1 MASNCNVTQGYTL
14 SCRDSAGGIEA
25 LYILSGSI
33 DSITEV
39 AGEITAISG
48 SGTFFKFELPK
59 GVGSVT
65 ETINASIE
73 NGTVFY
79 SPVAE
84 LVVQKLQTSIRNQ
97 VQTISQNPN
106 LKLIAQTNN
115 GKQDGG
121 IGEFFLLG
129 RYRGMTVTG
138 GTGQTGTAFGDL
150 SGYSL
155 TFEGQE
161 PVPMQ
166 EIGAGNDLTTVLSG
180 ITVA

>member
-1 MASNCNVTQGYTL
+1 MAICDITAGYTL
-14 SCRDSAGGIEA
+14 SCKNSAGGIEA
-25 LYILSGSI
+25 IYVLSGSI
-33 DSITEV
+33 TAIDEV

-48 SGTFFKFELPK
+48 SGTFFEFQLPK

-65 ETINASIE
+65 ETVNSSIE
-73 NGTVFY
+73 NGTTFY

-97 VQTISQNPN
+97 VQALSLNPN
-106 LKLIAQTNN
+106 IKLIIQTNN

-121 IGEFFLLG
+121 VGEFFLLG

-155 TFEGQE
+155 SFSGQE

-166 EIGAGNDLTTVLSG
+166 EIAAGNDLATALSG

>member
-1 MASNCNVTQGYTL
+1 MATCDITSGYTL
-14 SCRDSAGGIEA
+14 SCRDNAGGIEA

-33 DSITEV
+33 TAIDEV
-39 AGEITAISG
+39 AGEITAITG
-48 SGTFFKFELPK
+48 SGTFFEFQLPK

-65 ETINASIE
+65 ETVNASIE
-73 NGTVFY
+73 AGTVFY

-97 VQTISQNPN
+97 VQALSQNPN
-106 LKLIAQTNN
+106 IKIIAKTNN
-115 GKQDGG
+115 GKQDNGV
-121 IGEFFLLG
+121 GEFFLLG

-138 GTGQTGTAFGDL
+138 GSGTTGTAFGDL

-161 PVPMQ
+161 PVAMQ
-166 EIGAGNDLTTVLSG
+166 EIAAGNDLTTVLSG
-180 ITVA
+180 ITLG